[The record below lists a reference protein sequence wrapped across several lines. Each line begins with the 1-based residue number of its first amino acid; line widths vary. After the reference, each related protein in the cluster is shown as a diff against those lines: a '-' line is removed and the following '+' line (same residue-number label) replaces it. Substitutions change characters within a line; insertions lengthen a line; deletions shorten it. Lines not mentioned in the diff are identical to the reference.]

1 MNGTTEYHVFS
12 KMFQPPVTRGPE
24 ELCDLLAAAGC
35 DGVQWTVRPGGH
47 VEPERAREDLP
58 RFVAAAASR
67 GLRCRSICTAIGDG
81 SSPADEELLR
91 VTSSTASRTRRRP
104 RRWSAS
110 AARSPRSP
118 RSARGRA

>member
-1 MNGTTEYHVFS
+1 
-12 KMFQPPVTRGPE
+12 MFQPPVTRGPE

-91 VTSSTASRTRRRP
+91 VAARVQLCLLPRP
-104 RRWSAS
+104 RTLWD
-110 AARSPRSP
+110 
-118 RSARGRA
+118 